1 VGADGHNLELRDE
14 APALSPR
21 PASAQADVGAEQIEL
36 ENARRRFILALRTM
50 TVRKESQAR
59 SAETL
64 AKWRAELDR
73 DIAVVR
79 RQRRANAR
87 RKFLMNATRL
97 ALLVSWLFGRRYFQD
112 FQGFIGVFFFFFTWG
127 AAEVAAN
134 PRRKETALALAR
146 ARDPKAIGVLAKAA
160 RDGDPATQ
168 EAAIQGLLSI
178 LPTVRASD
186 REHVDSDAMSA
197 LLALLPW
204 KEGMSV
210 GTNAADVALKL
221 AILRALEQIGDGRAI
236 PAVKRLQS
244 PPRVAGLVLGF
255 LDRRF
260 HIGAR
265 DRIEQ
270 VCRAARDCLPFLE
283 ERAAAERLRDRL
295 LRPAMAPTRGPDLLL
310 RPAGGSPTTPD
321 ELLLRPVEGGEASA

>member
-1 VGADGHNLELRDE
+1 VGADGHNLELHDE

-21 PASAQADVGAEQIEL
+21 PASAQADVGAEQMEL

-87 RKFLMNATRL
+87 RKFLRNAVLLT
-97 ALLVSWLFGRRYFQD
+97 LLVSWLFGRHYFQ
-112 FQGFIGVFFFFFTWG
+112 GWMWIFFFMAG

-265 DRIEQ
+265 DRIEE

-295 LRPAMAPTRGPDLLL
+295 LRPAMAPTRGPDRLL